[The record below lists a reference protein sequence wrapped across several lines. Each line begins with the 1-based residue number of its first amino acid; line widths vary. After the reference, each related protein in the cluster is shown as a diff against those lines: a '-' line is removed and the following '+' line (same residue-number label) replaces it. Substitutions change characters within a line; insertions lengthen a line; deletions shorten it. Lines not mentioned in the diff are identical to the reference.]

1 MATKSKTKAVSAVPA
16 LSGRYIEGIGRRKTA
31 VARVRLVKGEGKVFV
46 GDRALKD
53 YFQVP
58 RLRDAVMAPFTRLKI
73 DNFDVRAKVQGGGV
87 NSQAEAIRL
96 GIARALVASDASLKK
111 QLRTL
116 GFMTRDSRAVERK
129 KYGLKKARR
138 SPQWAKR

>member
-16 LSGRYIEGIGRRKTA
+16 LSGRSIEGIGRRKTA

>member
-31 VARVRLVKGEGKVFV
+31 VARVRLFKGEGKIFV

-73 DNFDVRAKVQGGGV
+73 DNFDVIAKVQGGGAQEV
-87 NSQAEAIRL
+87 GSEEGPPVPAVGEALKTCHAPRPYF
-96 GIARALVASDASLKK
+96 ARAD
-111 QLRTL
+111 RGHFYRPHRGR
-116 GFMTRDSRAVERK
+116 GF
-129 KYGLKKARR
+129 
-138 SPQWAKR
+138 

>member
-129 KYGLKKARR
+129 KPGLKKARR

>member
-1 MATKSKTKAVSAVPA
+1 M
-16 LSGRYIEGIGRRKTA
+16 EGIGRRKTA

>member
-1 MATKSKTKAVSAVPA
+1 MRC
-16 LSGRYIEGIGRRKTA
+16 LSGGGRAGR
-31 VARVRLVKGEGKVFV
+31 GG
-46 GDRALKD
+46 GG
-53 YFQVP
+53 
-58 RLRDAVMAPFTRLKI
+58 APFTRLKI